1 MTANDETRR
10 DAASHIRYA
19 LDQNP
24 DATREELTATLV
36 DTLDRMGVLAER
48 SALEGAA
55 GLAERLLS
63 LFTETGHPGT
73 PCKRTRWIDVKHLEQ
88 HATQLHTIKGYL

>member
-10 DAASHIRYA
+10 DAASSIRHT

-24 DATREELTATLV
+24 DATRDQLTAALV
-36 DTLDRMGVLAER
+36 DVLDRTGVLADR

-55 GLAERLLS
+55 GLAERLLGY
-63 LFTETGHPGT
+63 FTHTGHPGT
-73 PCKRTRWIDVKHLEQ
+73 PCKRTGWIDVKHLEQ
-88 HATQLHTIKGYL
+88 HASQLHTIKGYL